1 MVDVLA
7 PDKRKNLM
15 YGFPDKE
22 KPSPL
27 AVVERCAS
35 TTKIQIVKNWQ
46 FLVASFYGVLD
57 AQWVLFAL

>member
-1 MVDVLA
+1 
-7 PDKRKNLM
+7 M

-35 TTKIQIVKNWQ
+35 TTKIQIVKKWE
-46 FLVASFYGVLD
+46 FLVSSFYGVLD